1 MATEEGNVVGTEAQ
15 EQAHAQQEQ
24 AHPRSKRERGRSRA
38 PAGESLEP
46 RVGSLES
53 NMEEVRTT
61 IGGLNDQ
68 LNNLLQENAEITRA
82 AKLMIA
88 DLNDDLGEDIRSLR
102 RDLADL
108 RKYVRDEVRGLRSQ
122 MDEIRHEWDSHHCVS
137 SPISGSTSN
146 ATFQG
151 LKVPKPAMYNGARS
165 ATIVENFLF
174 GLEQY
179 FEAMGVSND
188 SIRINN
194 ASTFLRDAA
203 QLWWRRK
210 HAEREKG
217 LCTLNTW
224 ELFKSELRKHFVPHN
239 AETEARGKLCRLRQ
253 TSSIPDY
260 IKEFTTIMLEIEDL
274 SDKEALFYF
283 MDGLKDWARVELD
296 RRKVQTLDEAIAAA
310 ESIIDYSTKSKKP
323 NPGSSGGDK
332 GGQKKNFDRKD
343 GGRFFGGSSRQDK
356 PPSIRRDASKPPRP
370 CFVCDGPHWTRDC
383 PNRKAMNALVAEM
396 KESRDK
402 EQQIDLGSL
411 QHLNSLTGLFSP
423 SKKEEKGLLYADLA
437 IQDKSASAMLDT
449 GASHNFMEAE
459 EAKRLGI
466 QLNKGE
472 GTIKAVNSPAKQVLG
487 IAKDVKVKIGDWQGT
502 LDFTVV
508 PMDDF
513 KVVLGLAFFC
523 KAHAFP
529 IPEAKS
535 MVVIDSNMI
544 RVIPLKRLEK
554 SNPMISALQFKRGLK
569 NSEGYIATVR
579 SLAEEE
585 DGPTKPRETLPTCIQ
600 EVLQEYKHVMPDE
613 LPKKLPPRREVDHQ
627 IELEPGAKPPALA
640 PYRMSPPELAELRRQ
655 LQDLLDSGYIQ
666 PSKAPYGAPVLFQK
680 KKDGSLRM
688 CIDYRALNKITIKN
702 KYPIPL
708 IADLFD
714 QLGKARY
721 FSKLDLRSGYYQVR
735 IAAGDEPKTTCVTRY
750 GAFKFL
756 VIPFGLTNAPAM
768 FCTLM
773 NKLFHPY
780 LDQFVVVYLDDIVVY
795 SNTLKE
801 HAQHLK
807 KVFQVLSDHELY
819 IKLEKCSFAKQEVDF
834 LGHKIK
840 DGKLIMDPTKVQAI
854 QEWQP
859 PTKVPELRSFLGL
872 VNYYRR
878 FIKGYSTI
886 TAPLTDLLK
895 KNKSWLWSQDC
906 QDAFEKLKQM
916 VAQEPVMSLPD
927 YSKPFEVHTDASDF
941 AIGGVLMQ
949 ERHPI
954 AYESRKLNDTERRYT
969 VQEKEMSAIIHCLR
983 TWRHYLL
990 GSKFTIM
997 TDNVATSYFQT
1008 QKKLSSKQ
1016 ARWQDF
1022 LAEFD
1027 YRLEYKPG
1035 KANVVAD
1042 ALSRKAELA
1051 TLSAS
1056 MPQNDFL
1063 ERIKEGMSQDSSASN
1078 LVKLATEGKTRRF

>member
-1 MATEEGNVVGTEAQ
+1 MATEKGNVVGTKAQ

-24 AHPRSKRERGRSRA
+24 AHPRSKRERGQSRH
-38 PAGESLEP
+38 PQ
-46 RVGSLES
+46 
-53 NMEEVRTT
+53 EVRTT

-68 LNNLLQENAEITRA
+68 LNNLIQENAKITRA

-88 DLNDDLGEDIRSLR
+88 DLNDDLREDIRSLR

-108 RKYVRDEVRGLRSQ
+108 RKYVRDE
-122 MDEIRHEWDSHHCVS
+122 
-137 SPISGSTSN
+137 
-146 ATFQG
+146 G

-188 SIRINN
+188 LIRINN

-203 QLWWRRK
+203 QLWWCRK

-217 LCTLNTW
+217 ICTLNTW

-239 AETEARGKLCRLRQ
+239 AETEARGKLRRLRQ

-260 IKEFTTIMLEIEDL
+260 IKEFTTIVLEIEDL

-310 ESIIDYSTKSKKP
+310 ECIIDYSTKSKKP
-323 NPGSSGGDK
+323 NPSNSEGDK

-343 GGRFFGGSSRQDK
+343 GGTFFGGSSRQDR
-356 PPSIRRDASKPPRP
+356 PPSIKRDAQSHRSHTS
-370 CFVCDGPHWTRDC
+370 C
-383 PNRKAMNALVAEM
+383 AMV
-396 KESRDK
+396 
-402 EQQIDLGSL
+402 
-411 QHLNSLTGLFSP
+411 HTGL
-423 SKKEEKGLLYADLA
+423 EEKGLLYADLA
-437 IQDKSASAMLDT
+437 IQGKSASAMLDT
-449 GASHNFMEAE
+449 GASHNFIEVE

-554 SNPMISALQFKRGLK
+554 PNPMISALQFKRSLK
-569 NSEGYIATVR
+569 NSEGYIVTVR

-585 DGPTKPRETLPTCIQ
+585 DGPTKPRETLPPCIQ

-666 PSKAPYGAPVLFQK
+666 PSKAPYGALVLFQK
-680 KKDGSLRM
+680 KKDGSL
-688 CIDYRALNKITIKN
+688 
-702 KYPIPL
+702 
-708 IADLFD
+708 
-714 QLGKARY
+714 
-721 FSKLDLRSGYYQVR
+721 
-735 IAAGDEPKTTCVTRY
+735 
-750 GAFKFL
+750 
-756 VIPFGLTNAPAM
+756 
-768 FCTLM
+768 
-773 NKLFHPY
+773 
-780 LDQFVVVYLDDIVVY
+780 
-795 SNTLKE
+795 
-801 HAQHLK
+801 
-807 KVFQVLSDHELY
+807 
-819 IKLEKCSFAKQEVDF
+819 
-834 LGHKIK
+834 
-840 DGKLIMDPTKVQAI
+840 
-854 QEWQP
+854 
-859 PTKVPELRSFLGL
+859 
-872 VNYYRR
+872 
-878 FIKGYSTI
+878 
-886 TAPLTDLLK
+886 
-895 KNKSWLWSQDC
+895 
-906 QDAFEKLKQM
+906 
-916 VAQEPVMSLPD
+916 
-927 YSKPFEVHTDASDF
+927 
-941 AIGGVLMQ
+941 
-949 ERHPI
+949 
-954 AYESRKLNDTERRYT
+954 
-969 VQEKEMSAIIHCLR
+969 
-983 TWRHYLL
+983 
-990 GSKFTIM
+990 
-997 TDNVATSYFQT
+997 
-1008 QKKLSSKQ
+1008 
-1016 ARWQDF
+1016 
-1022 LAEFD
+1022 
-1027 YRLEYKPG
+1027 
-1035 KANVVAD
+1035 
-1042 ALSRKAELA
+1042 
-1051 TLSAS
+1051 
-1056 MPQNDFL
+1056 
-1063 ERIKEGMSQDSSASN
+1063 
-1078 LVKLATEGKTRRF
+1078 

>member
-1 MATEEGNVVGTEAQ
+1 MATEKGNIVGTEAQ

-38 PAGESLEP
+38 PAGESFEP
-46 RVGSLES
+46 RVVSLES

-68 LNNLLQENAEITRA
+68 LNNLIQENAEIMRA
-82 AKLMIA
+82 FKLMIA

-122 MDEIRHEWDSHHCVS
+122 MDEIHHEWESHRCVS

-146 ATFQG
+146 VTSQG

-188 SIRINN
+188 LIKINN
-194 ASTFLRDAA
+194 ASTFFRDAA

-210 HAEREKG
+210 HAKREKG

-224 ELFKSELRKHFVPHN
+224 ELFKSKLRKHFVPHN
-239 AETEARGKLCRLRQ
+239 AETEARGKLRRLRQ

-260 IKEFTTIMLEIEDL
+260 IKEFTTIILEIEDL

-283 MDGLKDWARVELD
+283 MDGLKDWARVELN
-296 RRKVQTLDEAIAAA
+296 RHKMQTLDEAIAAA
-310 ESIIDYSTKSKKP
+310 ECIIDYSTKSKKP
-323 NPGSSGGDK
+323 NLGNSRGDK
-332 GGQKKNFDRKD
+332 GGQKKNSDRKD

-356 PPSIRRDASKPPRP
+356 PPLIKHDASKPPKP
-370 CFVCDGPHWTRDC
+370 CFMCNGPHWTRDC
-383 PNRKAMNALVAEM
+383 PNHKAMNALVAET
-396 KESRDK
+396 KDNRDK

-423 SKKEEKGLLYADLA
+423 CKKEEKGLLYADLA
-437 IQDKSASAMLDT
+437 IQGKSASAMLDI
-449 GASHNFMEAE
+449 GASHNFIEAE

-466 QLNKGE
+466 QLSKGE
-472 GTIKAVNSPAKQVLG
+472 GTIKAVNSPAKQVFG
-487 IAKDVKVKIGDWQGT
+487 IAKDVKVKIGDWQDT
-502 LDFTVV
+502 LDFTVI

-529 IPEAKS
+529 ILEAKS

-544 RVIPLKRLEK
+544 LVIPLKRLEK
-554 SNPMISALQFKRGLK
+554 SNPMIFALQFKRGLK

-585 DGPTKPRETLPTCIQ
+585 DGPTKPQETLLPCIQ

-613 LPKKLPPRREVDHQ
+613 LPKKLPPKREVDHQ
-627 IELEPGAKPPALA
+627 IELEPSAKPPALV

-666 PSKAPYGAPVLFQK
+666 PSKAPYGAPILFQK

-688 CIDYRALNKITIKN
+688 CIDYRTLNKITIKN

-714 QLGKARY
+714 QLRKARY

-735 IAAGDEPKTTCVTRY
+735 IAAGDESKTTCVTRY
-750 GAFKFL
+750 GAFEFL
-756 VIPFGLTNAPAM
+756 VMPFRLTNALAT

-795 SNTLKE
+795 SKTLEE

-807 KVFQVLSDHELY
+807 KVFQVLSNHELY
-819 IKLEKCSFAKQEVDF
+819 IKLEKCSFAKQDVDF
-834 LGHKIK
+834 LRHKIK
-840 DGKLIMDPTKVQAI
+840 DGKLMMDPTK
-854 QEWQP
+854 
-859 PTKVPELRSFLGL
+859 
-872 VNYYRR
+872 
-878 FIKGYSTI
+878 GYSKI

-895 KNKSWLWSQDC
+895 KNKSWHWSQDC
-906 QDAFEKLKQM
+906 QDAFNKLKQM

-927 YSKPFEVHTDASDF
+927 YSKPFEVHTDTSDF
-941 AIGGVLMQ
+941 TIGSVLMQ

-954 AYESRKLNDTERRYT
+954 AYESRKLNDTERCYT
-969 VQEKEMSAIIHCLR
+969 VQEKEISAIIHCLR

-990 GSKFTIM
+990 RSKFTIM

-1008 QKKLSSKQ
+1008 QKKLSPKQ

-1027 YRLEYKPG
+1027 YWLEYKPG

-1051 TLSAS
+1051 TLLAS

-1063 ERIKEGMSQDSSASN
+1063 ERIKEGMSQDSFASD
-1078 LVKLATEGKTRRF
+1078 LVKLATEGKPRRFWVNDGILYTIGNRVYVPK